1 MSKQLQNRS
10 FHPPQEHCD
19 KLSQYISS
27 IWNGIISLCNKTCT
41 YHQQN
46 ITVDGKLAMKNLR
59 TNHEYTDECKKQLSY
74 STFYKQTDESNL
86 QKQSTKLRNE
96 IMNLK
101 ASNSILQKEYKLLSK
116 HFYCSG
122 IPIFYRL
129 PKIQK
134 FYEKYPLLRSI
145 VSGFTCISASLSE
158 YVDSFLKYQAKT
170 C

>member
-19 KLSQYISS
+19 KLSQHISS

-86 QKQSTKLRNE
+86 QKQNTTLRNDIINFRANNYISE
-96 IMNLK
+96 K
-101 ASNSILQKEYKLLSK
+101 VKKKLW
-116 HFYCSG
+116 
-122 IPIFYRL
+122 
-129 PKIQK
+129 
-134 FYEKYPLLRSI
+134 
-145 VSGFTCISASLSE
+145 
-158 YVDSFLKYQAKT
+158 
-170 C
+170 